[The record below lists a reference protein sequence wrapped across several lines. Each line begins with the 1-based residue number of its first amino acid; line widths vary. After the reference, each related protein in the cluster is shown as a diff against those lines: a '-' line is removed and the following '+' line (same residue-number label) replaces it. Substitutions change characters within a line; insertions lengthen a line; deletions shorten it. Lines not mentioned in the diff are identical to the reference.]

1 VVVSY
6 YERIGVG
13 YAERRRPDARIRRHI
28 DEALGD
34 ARTVVN
40 VGAGAGSYEP
50 ADRDVVAVEP
60 TWTMLQQ
67 RPRDA
72 GPAVRARAEALPFP
86 DRSFDAALAVLT
98 IHHWTNLDAGLAELR
113 RVAPRQVILSFD
125 ISRQRELWLVRDY
138 IPACADLEEARA
150 RTMEQTLASLDAPRV
165 TPVPVPADCIDGFCG
180 AYWRRPEAYLDPG
193 VRQSI
198 SSLAQLPPE
207 DLEPGLALLAED
219 LASGR
224 WHERNADLLDRDE
237 LDLGYCLI
245 VAGDS
250 GDAPA

>member
-1 VVVSY
+1 MSY

-13 YAERRRPDARIRRHI
+13 YAERRRPDSRIQRRI

-34 ARTVVN
+34 ARTVLN

-50 ADRDVVAVEP
+50 IDRRVVAVEP
-60 TWTMLQQ
+60 TWTMLGQ
-67 RPRDA
+67 RRPDA
-72 GPAVRARAEALPFP
+72 GPVVRARAERLPFP
-86 DRSFDAALAVLT
+86 DASFDVATAILT
-98 IHHWTNLDAGLAELR
+98 VHHWGDLAAGLAELR
-113 RVAPRQVILSFD
+113 RVAPRQVILGFD
-125 ISRQRELWLVRDY
+125 VSRQRELWLVRDY

-150 RTMEQTLASLDAPRV
+150 RTMEQTLASLNAPRV
-165 TPVPVPADCIDGFCG
+165 IPVPVPADCIDGFCG

-250 GDAPA
+250 CDARA